1 MWPGTSESGRSL
13 LRESGGEK
21 LSLER
26 GDLSIDLGGGE
37 VRVRGQE
44 LQLSAEEFDLLLF
57 LIGHPTSIITPRL
70 V

>member
-26 GDLSIDLGGGE
+26 GDLSIDLEGRE
-37 VRVRGQE
+37 V
-44 LQLSAEEFDLLLF
+44 LF
-57 LIGHPTSIITPRL
+57 VVKSCSFLRRSSICCYS
-70 V
+70 